1 MAFRLLLPRNLLE
14 GLIAQAL
21 TERPLECCG
30 LLAGVREEVKTG
42 DKSTESIGRVLQR
55 YPLVNA
61 AASPTEFLSDAR
73 SMLDADRDMR
83 ACGLDLLA
91 VYHSHP
97 KSPAIPSRTDLA
109 RHWYAEVVCMIVSL
123 VEGAPDVRAW
133 WLTEQ
138 EYREAE
144 WEMIAE
150 TG

>member
-1 MAFRLLLPRNLLE
+1 MAFRLLIPRTLLE

-30 LLAGVREEVKTG
+30 LLAGVKEEAKTG
-42 DKSTESIGRVLQR
+42 DKSTESVGRVMRR

-61 AASPTEFLSDAR
+61 AASPREFLSDDR

-83 ACGLDLLA
+83 ARGLDLLA

-97 KSPAIPSRTDLA
+97 TSPAVPSRTDLA
-109 RHWYAEVVCMIVSL
+109 RHWYADVVCLIVSL
-123 VEGAPDVRAW
+123 AVTPPEVRAW
-133 WLTEQ
+133 RLTET

-144 WEMIAE
+144 WQMVDE
-150 TG
+150 TV